1 MENWD
6 ESMQI
11 ECASSFS
18 NGEVVKCLNQTNI
31 AKLMD
36 ECLNII
42 LNANIENDDVSLKFI
57 LV

>member
-1 MENWD
+1 
-6 ESMQI
+6 MQI